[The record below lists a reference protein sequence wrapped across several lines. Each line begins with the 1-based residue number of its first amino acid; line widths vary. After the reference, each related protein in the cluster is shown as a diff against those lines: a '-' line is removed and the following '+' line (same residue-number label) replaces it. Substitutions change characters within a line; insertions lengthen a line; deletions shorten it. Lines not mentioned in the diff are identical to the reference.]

1 MTIEPDFA
9 VRHGLDDVSLVE
21 LFAWD
26 EAEFKAKLAGSAI
39 YRIGFEQW
47 LRNIA
52 VALGNAP
59 KNAEIVAVLQARMEH
74 PSELVREHVAWALA
88 RQSNK

>member
-1 MTIEPDFA
+1 MEPDFA
-9 VRHGLDDVSLVE
+9 ARHGLDNVSLVE

-26 EAEFKAKLAGSAI
+26 EARFREMFAGSAI
-39 YRIGFEQW
+39 YRIGHEQW

-59 KNAEIVAVLQARMEH
+59 RGAAVKAVLERRANHE
-74 PSELVREHVAWALA
+74 SELVREHVEWALL
-88 RQSNK
+88 QHSI

>member
-1 MTIEPDFA
+1 M
-9 VRHGLDDVSLVE
+9 E

-26 EAEFKAKLAGSAI
+26 EDEFKEKLAGSAI
-39 YRIGFEQW
+39 YRIGHEQW

-59 KNAEIVAVLQARMEH
+59 KSEGIVAALHARRCH
-74 PSELVREHVAWALA
+74 ASELVREHVEWALA
-88 RQSNK
+88 R